1 MTDQHTDIINDWP
14 KHRNVKEFKKIY
26 KLSDWPKN
34 RVAYASKNT
43 YENIKNHLINILC
56 KVPVNDIWW
65 GAKVLQS
72 PV

>member
-1 MTDQHTDIINDWP
+1 MDQQTGIMSDWP
-14 KHRNVKEFKKIY
+14 KHRNVKASKNIY

-34 RVAYASKNT
+34 RDAYASKNIL
-43 YENIKNHLINILC
+43 ENIKDHLINFLC